1 MASPALIKT
10 KNISITK
17 ERNFKQTIMTS
28 ETKEI
33 KVTDTYKPDPRTFGG
48 IIKEYDFEGY
58 TSMTGVAD
66 KIFSDWRFDNTCRR
80 ISQFTQKCR

>member
-1 MASPALIKT
+1 
-10 KNISITK
+10 
-17 ERNFKQTIMTS
+17 MTS
-28 ETKEI
+28 ETKGV

-58 TSMTGVAD
+58 TSMTDVAD
-66 KIFSDWRFDNTCRR
+66 RIFSDWRFDNTYRR